1 MAKWQASKAD
11 MSPRKD
17 YIPEIEID
25 DNEPLPHQVP
35 ADTKL
40 VKCECVGENAYWVDC
55 PKIGH
60 EEGCY
65 ASVCLMCGEYEHT
78 DCEEVREDDE

>member
-11 MSPRKD
+11 MSPRKG

-25 DNEPLPHQVP
+25 DNEPLSHQVP